1 MAAAQAALV
10 ERGLPA
16 TRYHEETFVFEDL
29 ARDLSPLGAHHD
41 GASSPGS
48 EVPGYEVTFRRSSR
62 TITCRPDQFVLDAAL
77 EAGLT
82 LPSSCGLGMCGTCKT
97 TLLEGTVDMSHQGGI
112 RQREI
117 DNGKVLI
124 CCSRPTSPLVIDS

>member
-1 MAAAQAALV
+1 MTAAQAALV
-10 ERGLPA
+10 AQGLPS

-29 ARDLSPLGAHHD
+29 ARDLSPLGAHD
-41 GASSPGS
+41 DAGSPPGS
-48 EVPGYEVTFRRSSR
+48 EVIGYEVTFRRSSR
-62 TITCRPDQFVLDAAL
+62 TITCRADQFVLDAAL

-82 LPSSCGLGMCGTCKT
+82 VPSSCGLGMCGTCKT

-124 CCSRPTSPLVIDS
+124 CCSRPTSTLVIDS